1 MATGKL
7 KTGRNDDWQLEESVG
22 TVSPAALKP
31 ACVTL
36 MKVWI
41 DLWPEFSHEKL
52 EGHFSI

>member
-36 MKVWI
+36 TKVWI